1 MSKLI
6 TLNQSSDKELLAEL
20 FENELIIYEDV
31 QGSKIYVNWDGTQF
45 TIKPKSLSA
54 EPINQIDL
62 ALQNYYNAAI
72 NFFTKFDDRIKSL
85 MPKKWSFIFE
95 YFPDNQP
102 ANIEY
107 QRMPKNGLVL
117 TGICKGNKFEYTLDE
132 LIEFSRLFDVDHLP
146 VVFQGYLNQDQIQA
160 VKYFLNTSSD
170 DLEFVFGE
178 KSFAFF
184 FYKLLNPQSINS
196 FLMDDFQKNIE
207 KIIIRLKGKDL
218 SFEIFN
224 PLYKRI
230 SDTNSTE
237 FVEVY
242 SLILLNFM
250 NYCQSVNIDDIKLK
264 EPKRDL
270 AYISLMC
277 KLFNMY
283 MTDAKDDILDF
294 QFSIPDFFDKEKF
307 KINIEL
313 INNKATKEFLIEDA
327 KLEYIFKVILGSFNR
342 KRKKPIGV
350 FNDSTLNL
358 FNAFVD
364 KINQIIDQSL
374 KKHTEV
380 TLAKSGLL
388 DFGDFFEIK
397 YDVDAE
403 DNVYPDVYGEFEKP
417 STKKKKGVVGGKEK
431 MGAEPEAEQTEEIK
445 PEGEVG
451 I

>member
-6 TLNQSSDKELLAEL
+6 TLNHDSDKQLLNEL
-20 FENELIIYEDV
+20 FENDIIVYEDI
-31 QGSKIYVNWDGTQF
+31 QGSKIYVNWDGSQF
-45 TIKPKSLSA
+45 KIKPKSLGS

-62 ALQNYYNAAI
+62 ALQNFYNAAI
-72 NFFTKFDDRIKSL
+72 DYFNKFDSRIKSL
-85 MPKKWSFIFE
+85 MPKNWWFIFE

-117 TGICKGNKFEYTLDE
+117 TGMCKGNKFDYSLDE

-146 VVFQGYLNQDQIQA
+146 VIFQGNLGHDQIQA
-160 VKYFLNTSSD
+160 VKYFLNTSPD
-170 DLEFVFGE
+170 DLEYVFGE
-178 KSFAFF
+178 KNFAFF
-184 FYKLLNPQSINS
+184 FYKLLNPYSKNS
-196 FLMDDFQKNIE
+196 FLMDDFQQNIE
-207 KIIIRLKGKDL
+207 KIIIRIQDKDL

-230 SDTNSTE
+230 SDTNTTE

-250 NYCQSVNIDDIKLK
+250 NYCQSINIDDVKIK
-264 EPKRDL
+264 EVRRDT

-283 MTDAKDDILDF
+283 MSDSKDDILEF

-313 INNKATKEFLIEDA
+313 IKNRVTKDLLMEDPKIEY
-327 KLEYIFKVILGSFNR
+327 LFKVILGSFNK

-350 FNDSTLNL
+350 FNDSTVSL
-358 FNAFVD
+358 FNSFVE
-364 KINQIIDQSL
+364 KISQVIDASL

-380 TLAKSGLL
+380 TLAKNGLL

-403 DNVYPDVYGEFEKP
+403 DNVYPDVYSEFETP
-417 STKKKKGVVGGKEK
+417 QDKKKKGVPGKEELG
-431 MGAEPEAEQTEEIK
+431 GADFGKDKGAM
-445 PEGEVG
+445 
-451 I
+451 